1 MPRREPLRPKRAWMP
16 LEETSAILKLWTRE
30 GVLAV
35 IEAAAED
42 GGEDVAMLKLW
53 WKQAMARPLL
63 LVTAFMGDV
72 IVEPPPRGGWFAPH
86 LGPADYMDF
95 LPPITWTTSGHVGF
109 LNEALYQLML
119 YQAQMYYCLP
129 PYNEIEI
136 AHRCVADFFFVFI
149 DR

>member
-1 MPRREPLRPKRAWMP
+1 MPRRGPLRPKRAWVP
-16 LEETSAILKLWTRE
+16 LEAKLWTRE

-42 GGEDVAMLKLW
+42 GGEDAAMLKLW

-95 LPPITWTTSGHVGF
+95 RAEDGAIDSYVGF

-119 YQAQMYYCLP
+119 NQAQMYYCLP

-136 AHRCVADFFFVFI
+136 AHRCLADIFFVFI